1 MRINPR
7 KIREIGAWPDSS
19 DFNRKVDLLVSA
31 DKIRKIPKKESAT
44 GRHTLGSLPGQLGG
58 TFEQMLA
65 SVLNAGKPR
74 EYTPDEFLSRTGKVL
89 ADRTSGSPD
98 DGAEGKNIAGAAD
111 KDKFAEG
118 VANGIPAFGDDQSD
132 AAGSALETVEEYR
145 IPYQM
150 IRSGRATISIEIG
163 RDCNLV
169 FRAPMRTKTRDVEEL
184 ARKHFP
190 WIVQHM
196 AKKLTERENGTQ
208 LEELSQDERKQKV
221 NAFVPVLKERLQ
233 YYAGRMGVTYG
244 RVSIRNQRTRWGSC
258 SAKGNLNF
266 NWRLSILPEEL
277 RDYVIVHE
285 LAHRKEMN
293 HSASFWA
300 IVESILPDYKERR
313 KKLKEYHI

>member
-19 DFNRKVDLLVSA
+19 DFNKKVHQLVSA
-31 DKIRKIPKKESAT
+31 GIIKKIAKNEAGA
-44 GRHTLGSLPGQLGG
+44 GRRALDALPGQLGG
-58 TFEQMLA
+58 SFEQMLA

-74 EYTPDEFLSRTGKVL
+74 EYTPDEFLSRTD
-89 ADRTSGSPD
+89 ADF
-98 DGAEGKNIAGAAD
+98 AD
-111 KDKFAEG
+111 E
-118 VANGIPAFGDDQSD
+118 PA
-132 AAGSALETVEEYR
+132 EEYR

-163 RDCNLV
+163 REGNLV
-169 FRAPMRTKTRDVEEL
+169 FRAPMRTKTKDVEEL

-196 AKKLTERENGTQ
+196 AKKLSERESGTQ
-208 LEELSQDERKQKV
+208 LEELSRDEIKQKV
-221 NAFVPVLKERLQ
+221 NAFVPILKERLE

-244 RVSIRNQRTRWGSC
+244 RVSIRDQRTRWGSC

-266 NWRLSILPEEL
+266 NWRLSILPVEL

-293 HSASFWA
+293 HSAAFWA
-300 IVESILPDYKERR
+300 VVESILPDYRERR